1 MLDPSF
7 SRSPEAPVLFAR
19 SEPAR
24 STSERRD
31 TFTPLTPDAS
41 SVSLNVT
48 TIVNTAWDLR
58 RFVNAKEN
66 HKKKPAGFAVHVR
79 CCNRPR
85 LVPLCTKDIMVGFP
99 HLSSDLQS
107 PVRRAHTAVKVPRH
121 TGPARCA
128 HGPALSF
135 PALST
140 CLFKPTF
147 SPVLWS
153 PAKSRRSKTFSL

>member
-48 TIVNTAWDLR
+48 TIVNTAWDLKK
-58 RFVNAKEN
+58 FVNVNKTKERN
-66 HKKKPAGFAVHVR
+66 LLDSLFMFVAATVRDLFPSEKK
-79 CCNRPR
+79 
-85 LVPLCTKDIMVGFP
+85 I
-99 HLSSDLQS
+99 
-107 PVRRAHTAVKVPRH
+107 
-121 TGPARCA
+121 
-128 HGPALSF
+128 
-135 PALST
+135 
-140 CLFKPTF
+140 F
-147 SPVLWS
+147 S
-153 PAKSRRSKTFSL
+153 